1 MQFTQTGPTTAVRED
16 GATVEMLADRSHLQ
30 LISATGTWIV
40 EVALAADDDWF
51 AVTVFP
57 DTLLRSG
64 GALAERDRAQ
74 ALEAL
79 MAGLRALRVRAHA
92 AAPAPQAPL
101 PPGD

>member
-16 GATVEMLADRSHLQ
+16 GATVEMLADRCHLQ
-30 LISATGTWIV
+30 LISAAGTWIV

-79 MAGLRALRVRAHA
+79 MAGLRALRVRAYA
-92 AAPAPQAPL
+92 AAPQAPL
-101 PPGD
+101 PTAD